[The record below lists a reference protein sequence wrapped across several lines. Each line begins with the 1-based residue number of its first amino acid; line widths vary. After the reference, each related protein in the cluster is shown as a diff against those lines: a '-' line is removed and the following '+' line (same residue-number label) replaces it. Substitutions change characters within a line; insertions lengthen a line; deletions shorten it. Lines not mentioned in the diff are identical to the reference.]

1 MIVEDVRVGYQDRD
15 DYHFT
20 RWTVDG
26 NQYYLLDGDSKVKLS
41 NGNRVATKD
50 LTDAFEPS
58 RSSQVGLLD
67 SEGHEVI
74 PCNNRSIKIVNED
87 IILVEPAKPISP
99 SVVEANRIKSEDPKA
114 ASQIVPNTAAI
125 NEKFYKIL
133 GPEGRFII
141 HDPLLEATICDA
153 NGNNLVMGEYYSF
166 VALDNDKLYFC
177 KNTPESEI
185 LEYSILPSKVQSD
198 VTPVND
204 SNELDVT
211 NVEVDKNIVEEA
223 LNNGEI
229 ETPVAS
235 EEASV
240 ETPEVGAEI
249 NADMGNTQILSTL
262 PEIEAEDETQ
272 ETMNVEETTP
282 VEDLT
287 SEESELSGNEGMS
300 LAEETPVEENRE
312 EEVAA
317 EEAELPVNEE
327 TTPVEEVKEDV
338 VEEAIEPV
346 AEEEKADE
354 DIQLDLK
361 DDEIEMDDSIEVSD
375 EEDMPAVDSMYNE
388 LDEPEFNE
396 NYDDYEEKNAYSVDD
411 FSDRNTV
418 LTDVAKS
425 MSSLI
430 RKTKSLK
437 DQNTRYQ
444 AKIGKLTE
452 AGRIKDEK
460 IHMQEQKINALESA
474 KNRLEMK
481 DENSQSQIRELKREI
496 ANLRREKE
504 TMKPGYDELA
514 RVLADSRE
522 VLEEDS
528 YGNES
533 IYRKVA

>member
-20 RWTVDG
+20 RWTLDG

-41 NGNRVATKD
+41 NGNRIATKD

-74 PCNNRSIKIVNED
+74 PCNNRSIKIINED
-87 IILVEPAKPISP
+87 VILVEPAKALSP
-99 SVVEANRIKSEDPKA
+99 SVVEANRIKEEDNEA
-114 ASQIVPNTAAI
+114 AKQLVPNSAAI
-125 NEKFYKIL
+125 REKFYKIL
-133 GPEGRFII
+133 GPEGRFIFNNQ
-141 HDPLLEATICDA
+141 LSEATICDA

-198 VTPVND
+198 VTPAND

-229 ETPVAS
+229 ETPKDN
-235 EEASV
+235 EENNI
-240 ETPEVGAEI
+240 ETPDLGAEI

-272 ETMNVEETTP
+272 E
-282 VEDLT
+282 LIT
-287 SEESELSGNEGMS
+287 SEEKSPVEEENLLADEGMT
-300 LAEETPVEENRE
+300 LTEETPVEE
-312 EEVAA
+312 
-317 EEAELPVNEE
+317 
-327 TTPVEEVKEDV
+327 KEDV
-338 VEEAIEPV
+338 VEDTTEPV
-346 AEEEKADE
+346 VEDEKVEDKEDETVSEEPEINIPVADTVIEDKAIDE
-354 DIQLDLK
+354 DVQLDLK
-361 DDEIEMDDSIEVSD
+361 DDNIVMDDSIEVSD
-375 EEDMPAVDSMYNE
+375 YEDVPAVDSMYSE

-396 NYDDYEEKNAYSVDD
+396 NYNDYEEKNTYSVDD

-418 LTDVAKS
+418 LTEVAKS
-425 MSSLI
+425 MTGLI

-437 DQNTRYQ
+437 DQNIRYQ
-444 AKIGKLTE
+444 TKISKLTE

-460 IHMQEQKINALESA
+460 IRMQEQKINALESA
-474 KNRLEMK
+474 KNRLEMR

-504 TMKPGYDELA
+504 TMRPGYDELA

-522 VLEEDS
+522 VLGEDS
-528 YGNES
+528 YGNER
-533 IYRKVA
+533 IYGKVA